1 MGGTVLTT
9 RRWTYWG
16 PEKRRIQV
24 LRLLGV
30 LAVVVLTTVVLL
42 PTAGSATPSTTPP
55 AIALA
60 QVQSQL
66 SAVTANADAP
76 ARAAL
81 TDAIFQLGTAIPDNT
96 MGGASLSS
104 LWADLNGVSLPVPPP
119 YGDTVFTATE
129 AATRD
134 IVSILSD
141 PTVPHAT
148 LIAAGGA
155 IVDADEAIARA
166 AEGLRPSAHTGRP
179 FGTRSPAK
187 ISAYQSQ
194 WDSAYGKLGTKIT
207 KDVTSVPVSTISQA
221 AEYALQSPVEGP
233 NNLVLPALGSP
244 LTSNGEPEV
253 FYFGAEGCPYCAV
266 DRWSMVLALSQFGQF
281 SSVPLTVSS
290 TIDNFPGT
298 NTFSFYGAQYSSPYV
313 TFVPVEGYTNQPA
326 SPTDT
331 GPGGVCDG
339 FPWSTLQDLSS
350 AQQSLLAQEN
360 PNCEFGVPFLDVA
373 NMWDNYSSYADP
385 EVIQGMSWQQI
396 ASSLNNPNSTV
407 AQSIE
412 GGAEQ
417 MVAEICEVTGEQP
430 TSVCNSSV
438 VQQWQASLSSMGHP

>member
-1 MGGTVLTT
+1 MGDKILAT
-9 RRWTYWG
+9 RVRAFMS
-16 PEKRRIQV
+16 PKKRRILV
-24 LRLLGV
+24 LRSLGALGAAFLV
-30 LAVVVLTTVVLL
+30 TVVLQ
-42 PTAGSATPSTTPP
+42 PTTGSAAPSSTPP

-60 QVQSQL
+60 QVESQL

-81 TDAIFQLGTAIPDNT
+81 TDAIFKLGTAIPDNSP
-96 MGGASLSS
+96 GGSSLSS

-129 AATRD
+129 AAARD
-134 IVSILSD
+134 LVSILSD
-141 PTVPHAT
+141 PTVPNST
-148 LIAAGGA
+148 LLAAGGA
-155 IVDADEAIARA
+155 IVDADHAIARDA
-166 AEGLRPSAHTGRP
+166 NGMRPSPHTGPP
-179 FGTRSPAK
+179 FGSRSPAK
-187 ISAYQSQ
+187 ISSYQSQ

-207 KDVTSVPVSTISQA
+207 KDVTTVPTSTIGQA

-233 NNLVLPALGSP
+233 NNFVTPASGSP
-244 LTSNGEPEV
+244 LTVNGEPEV

-281 SSVPLTVSS
+281 SPLPLSVSS
-290 TIDNFPGT
+290 SIDIFPGT
-298 NTFSFYGAQYSSPYV
+298 NTFSFYGARYSSPYV

-350 AQQSLLAQEN
+350 AQQALLAQQN
-360 PNCEFGVPFLDVA
+360 PNCQYGVPFVDVA
-373 NMWDNYSSYADP
+373 NMWDNASSFADP
-385 EVIQGMSWQQI
+385 QVIQGMSWTQI
-396 ASSLNNPNSTV
+396 ASDLNNPSSTV

-417 MVAEICEVTGEQP
+417 LVAEICEVTGEQP
-430 TSVCNSSV
+430 TSVCSSSV